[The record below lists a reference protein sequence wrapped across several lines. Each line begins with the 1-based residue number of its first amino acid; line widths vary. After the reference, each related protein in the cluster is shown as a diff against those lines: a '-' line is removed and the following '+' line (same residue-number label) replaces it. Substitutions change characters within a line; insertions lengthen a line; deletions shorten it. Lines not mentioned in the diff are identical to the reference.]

1 MYSTD
6 FPEIHAILTE
16 NEVEQESIELESFRT
31 EQCLN
36 SSELTLE
43 SVELASVAVENQ
55 IPVEFVSAVEAEK
68 MIGKNYDM
76 RPHIHDKLT
85 NEYLLYDSG
94 AQVSACPP
102 DPGDV
107 IDPKVA
113 LRSVNGSRLNCYGFK
128 EIDIQINRKKYPVK
142 MIKTHVQKP
151 ILGWDFTRRHRLSSD
166 WTEFG
171 DAVIIDKKNGIRSVM
186 KYKAIPTSHPRK
198 LATFSTVCAERKS
211 SREIEFEVS
220 AMEALTKETESIID
234 DLESMPESDFK
245 NLIKKYPELLKLQF
259 DQEEPKNGVLHRIH
273 TTGQPCRAKARRLA
287 PGSPKAV
294 KGLEAIQNLEK
305 LGIIERVD
313 PNEPNHYSSPV
324 HFVWKPDGSLRT
336 TGDYRLLNQR
346 TVLDLY
352 PLPELRSFT
361 DQMAGSLIFSK
372 IDLTKAFHQILI
384 DKRDRH
390 KTCLATPWGLFN
402 FRRLTM
408 GMGRRR

>member
-43 SVELASVAVENQ
+43 SVELASVAVENH

-142 MIKTHVQKP
+142 MIKTDVQKT
-151 ILGWDFTRRHRLSSD
+151 IL
-166 WTEFG
+166 
-171 DAVIIDKKNGIRSVM
+171 VRSACQ
-186 KYKAIPTSHPRK
+186 KFYNADIAQGRQNWG
-198 LATFSTVCAERKS
+198 AT
-211 SREIEFEVS
+211 
-220 AMEALTKETESIID
+220 
-234 DLESMPESDFK
+234 
-245 NLIKKYPELLKLQF
+245 
-259 DQEEPKNGVLHRIH
+259 G
-273 TTGQPCRAKARRLA
+273 A
-287 PGSPKAV
+287 P
-294 KGLEAIQNLEK
+294 
-305 LGIIERVD
+305 
-313 PNEPNHYSSPV
+313 
-324 HFVWKPDGSLRT
+324 
-336 TGDYRLLNQR
+336 
-346 TVLDLY
+346 
-352 PLPELRSFT
+352 
-361 DQMAGSLIFSK
+361 
-372 IDLTKAFHQILI
+372 
-384 DKRDRH
+384 
-390 KTCLATPWGLFN
+390 
-402 FRRLTM
+402 
-408 GMGRRR
+408 